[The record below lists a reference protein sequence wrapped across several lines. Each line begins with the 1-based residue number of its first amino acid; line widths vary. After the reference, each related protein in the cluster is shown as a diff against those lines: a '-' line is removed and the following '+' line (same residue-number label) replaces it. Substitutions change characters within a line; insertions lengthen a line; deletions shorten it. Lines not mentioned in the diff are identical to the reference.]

1 MNRKVCGWKRTVL
14 FICLITWICSMTVSA
29 DGLSGDNSLSTL
41 GLLVEGATVTPEFEY
56 STIEY
61 NVTVPA
67 GTQEIVLDPV
77 TSNPNAEIVSIT
89 GTELTNGEGTVVITV
104 RAENGSEC
112 GYYLYVTSEAAAPE
126 PAPQPVTEKETQPPT
141 EKETEPE
148 TEDPR
153 YVRVDRNSL
162 EEAEKT
168 IETLKTET
176 ASYRDRLRLLMKIL
190 YGLIAFCVVLLFVV
204 INLILKKKDLKAELR
219 EYAAYGYPPVNE
231 GGQFTEEGGGLSQGE
246 APYGYDGYDIPEDH
260 GNSAAYAPMD
270 GENENY
276 GQEYEAYDLDNV
288 SGQEHEDYNLSDGSG
303 QETAG
308 EPEKAGQTGPENS
321 EVQAGERLS
330 QEREQEPEAALRDDP
345 AEVPKPSKTKRRSRK
360 MPEYREPQPSPKY
373 QPSERKS
380 GKKDVEITMIDL

>member
-1 MNRKVCGWKRTVL
+1 MNRKVCGWKKTVL

-89 GTELTNGEGTVVITV
+89 GRELTNGEGTVVITV

-176 ASYRDRLRLLMKIL
+176 ASYRDRLRLLIKIL
-190 YGLIAFCVVLLFVV
+190 YGMIAFCVVLLFVV
-204 INLILKKKDLKAELR
+204 INLILKKKDLKAEMR

-231 GGQFTEEGGGLSQGE
+231 GGQFPEEGGGPSQGE
-246 APYGYDGYDIPEDH
+246 IPYGYDGYDVPEDH
-260 GNSAAYAPMD
+260 GHSAADYAPMD

-276 GQEYEAYDLDNV
+276 GQEYGEYSPENV
-288 SGQEHEDYNLSDGSG
+288 SGQGQEDYNLSDVPDQGA
-303 QETAG
+303 AG
-308 EPEKAGQTGPENS
+308 EPEKTVQTEPQSGEVPE
-321 EVQAGERLS
+321 GEILP
-330 QEREQEPEAALRDDP
+330 QENQKQETAMRDDP
-345 AEVPKPSKTKRRSRK
+345 AEVPKPSKAKRRSRK
-360 MPEYREPQPSPKY
+360 MPEYREPQPSPEY
-373 QPSERKS
+373 QPPGHKS

>member
-1 MNRKVCGWKRTVL
+1 MNRKVCGWKKTVL
-14 FICLITWICSMTVSA
+14 FLCLITWLCGVTVSA
-29 DGLSGDNSLSTL
+29 DGLSGDNSLSSL
-41 GLLVEGATVTPEFEY
+41 GLMVEGATVTPEFEY

-77 TSNPNAEIVSIT
+77 TSNPTAEIVSIT

-112 GYYLYVTSEAAAPE
+112 GYYLYVTSEAAASE
-126 PAPQPVTEKETQPPT
+126 PAQQPVTEKETQPPT

-190 YGLIAFCVVLLFVV
+190 YGMIAFCVVLLFVV

-219 EYAAYGYPPVNE
+219 EYASYGYPPVNGE
-231 GGQFTEEGGGLSQGE
+231 GQFPEEGGGQFQGE
-246 APYGYDGYDIPEDH
+246 EAYGYEDRYDNLEE
-260 GNSAAYAPMD
+260 GGRLAAYAPEED
-270 GENENY
+270 G
-276 GQEYEAYDLDNV
+276 GDCGSEYEEYNPDGV
-288 SGQEHEDYNLSDGSG
+288 SKEAQEDYNPDSIFGQTAEAEQVKPQPGEAQTEKHLSRGEEQEAAQKQEAGSG
-303 QETAG
+303 
-308 EPEKAGQTGPENS
+308 
-321 EVQAGERLS
+321 
-330 QEREQEPEAALRDDP
+330 DDP

-360 MPEYREPQPSPKY
+360 MPEYREPQPAPEY
-373 QPSERKS
+373 QPSGRKS